1 MTGSVPEQHTVAIES
16 EGGRIVAGGT
26 VCGDTVKAER
36 HGEQIYWILPDA
48 GKVLEKLI
56 YNGEDVTGQVK
67 NGVFS
72 APALARDAVLQA
84 VYADAPAAPDD
95 KSYGI
100 GGSLTDADGNRLQQI
115 YKKISNKSTN
125 SDGIIPVSTN

>member
-1 MTGSVPEQHTVAIES
+1 MP
-16 EGGRIVAGGT
+16 
-26 VCGDTVKAER
+26 
-36 HGEQIYWILPDA
+36 

-125 SDGIIPVSTN
+125 SDGIIPVSTNWNGNKRQSLSFYPRRGLKCRKKKIGDTDTLQNVKANRIMK